1 MRRSLNVCD
10 SVSPVCSVLDS
21 DTRSIAEWAH
31 AASATFAAF
40 PYCWQP
46 THRDDVCCH
55 TQPQTTSAKHF
66 RKHNLYSITC
76 VFCYERT
83 PQHTVLSATRTMKT
97 SSAHLLLVWCCLWF
111 DGCESLTDTS
121 LPPIF
126 SPFGRDQGDSVVSVG
141 EANCDGPID
150 IPCEIL
156 NHTTLYVSWH
166 GRRTNDNTL
175 TELTKMQ

>member
-1 MRRSLNVCD
+1 MRRSLNACRVGLQCPWQWH
-10 SVSPVCSVLDS
+10 S
-21 DTRSIAEWAH
+21 TAEWAH
-31 AASATFAAF
+31 AASATFASF
-40 PYCWQP
+40 PYCWHP

-55 TQPQTTSAKHF
+55 TQPSAKHF

-150 IPCEIL
+150 IPYEIF